1 MKLANLQLHLLLST
15 DCELAFSFLTFKHR
29 CCHRTT
35 GRNNVAVF
43 VLSFDYGSTRQVYI
57 YKRACWCL
65 FPEHAYICIF
75 RVLIIDFKETLH
87 EIDLQMTYSMSEAK
101 LTHPCLHTPDRLD
114 G

>member
-43 VLSFDYGSTRQVYI
+43 VLSFDYGSMRQVYI
-57 YKRACWCL
+57 QEGMLVFISRTCL
-65 FPEHAYICIF
+65 YMHIPSVDY
-75 RVLIIDFKETLH
+75 
-87 EIDLQMTYSMSEAK
+87 
-101 LTHPCLHTPDRLD
+101 
-114 G
+114 